1 MTISPKSKHVSNTW
15 TRMVRPATM
24 VTKTCEGLRISTW
37 IGPCRLD
44 FVFLKVIG
52 YSPSIFLM
60 SPRFCQNIANPS
72 HHLREYPVRF
82 GFKLVDMYPEMTSSP
97 MGRAPFPN
105 ESEVPPALTSFLLME
120 DTAGYLEF
128 SRIDEV
134 FNYLRRGKHLLIPAH
149 WREHVPKP
157 M

>member
-1 MTISPKSKHVSNTW
+1 M
-15 TRMVRPATM
+15 
-24 VTKTCEGLRISTW
+24 
-37 IGPCRLD
+37 
-44 FVFLKVIG
+44 
-52 YSPSIFLM
+52 
-60 SPRFCQNIANPS
+60 
-72 HHLREYPVRF
+72 RF